1 MFPTISCIPKNSIN
15 RFSSSVSDFPL
26 SSYTYIHMNMY
37 IYIPYVSCI
46 CLGAFSFPSFWGLI
60 RFRAVLI
67 MIDDFSPNLVKACQ
81 LPIWLE
87 SSFIIIHFVGC
98 LTNNTKNHKITR
110 YISLYIYTHQYIY
123 INICI
128 YLYKTK
134 AKQGKT

>member
-1 MFPTISCIPKNSIN
+1 MFPTISCIPKTQLIASLVPFLIS
-15 RFSSSVSDFPL
+15 RYL
-26 SSYTYIHMNMY
+26 LIYTYIHMNMY

-98 LTNNTKNHKITR
+98 LTNNTKPQDNKI
-110 YISLYIYTHQYIY
+110 YIFIYIYTPIYIY
-123 INICI
+123 KYMHISI
-128 YLYKTK
+128 
-134 AKQGKT
+134 